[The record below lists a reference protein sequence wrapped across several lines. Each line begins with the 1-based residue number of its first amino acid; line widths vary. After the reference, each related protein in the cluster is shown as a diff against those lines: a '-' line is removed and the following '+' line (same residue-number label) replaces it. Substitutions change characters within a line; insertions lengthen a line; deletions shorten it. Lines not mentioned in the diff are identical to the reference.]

1 MTLWIW
7 ILGAVYAAMLIAASL
22 RSYKKGRTAED
33 FMLAGSNVGMI
44 LGVLTFAAALFSTF
58 TFLGMPDFFRVNGV
72 GAWIFLALSD
82 GAMVFFILW
91 FGYHIRMKV
100 KQKGFRGVAG
110 LLSHSYGSRW
120 AGYVIFLS
128 AFLFLI
134 PYVGIQVQGIA
145 IFMNAAFPGS
155 LPAWA
160 WSAAIIVVMLIYS
173 EIGGFK
179 AIIYSD
185 AIQGLLLLIVIWI
198 IGIACL
204 GHFGGI
210 REMFATIEKTN
221 VKLLSTPGPEGLFT
235 PQFLLASL
243 LVIILIP
250 VTQPQFTTRIVVM
263 KSMKTMHLMALAVGV
278 FAILVITPTLF
289 IGFYGADKYP
299 GIGRDAFFA
308 KAFLY
313 DRSPFVAALAVIG
326 LIAAGLS
333 TTNAQ
338 IFALGSELRGL
349 MHGDERK
356 VMIRT
361 RAGIFIFSLV
371 ALGFSLVISDQIAL
385 LARVSFTGTGMMGP
399 LIILGI
405 LSDRKISPLMI
416 WLSLIALL
424 IFVLS
429 LAGFV
434 PQVIAG
440 LRLDL
445 ILLGLLGL
453 FAVFFHITGERT
465 PYPKKNRKV

>member
-1 MTLWIW
+1 MTMWIW
-7 ILGAVYAAMLIAASL
+7 ILGVLYAVMLVAASL
-22 RSYKKGRTAED
+22 RSYKKGRSVED

-58 TFLGMPDFFRVNGV
+58 TFLGMPDFFRVNGI

-100 KQKGFRGVAG
+100 KEKGFRGVAG
-110 LLSHSYGSRW
+110 LLSNCYGNRW

-134 PYVGIQVQGIA
+134 PYVGIQIQGIA

-160 WSAAIIVVMLIYS
+160 WSAGIVMVMLIYS

-185 AIQGLLLLIVIWI
+185 AIQGLLLLVVIWV
-198 IGIACL
+198 IGAACL
-204 GHFGGI
+204 SHFGGI
-210 REMFATIEKTN
+210 REMFTTIAHKN
-221 VKLLSTPGPEGLFT
+221 QALLSTPGPKELFT

-250 VTQPQFTTRIVVM
+250 VTQPQFTTRLVVM
-263 KSMKTMHLMALAVGV
+263 KSMKTMHLMAMAVGL
-278 FAILVITPTLF
+278 FAILVITPTIF
-289 IGFYGADKYP
+289 IGLYGADKYP
-299 GIGRDAFFA
+299 GIGRDDFFA

-313 DRSPFVAALAVIG
+313 DRPDFVAALAVIG

-349 MHGDERK
+349 MKGDEKK
-356 VMIRT
+356 VMVRT
-361 RAGIFIFSLV
+361 KAGIFIFSLI
-371 ALGFSLVISDQIAL
+371 ALGFSLVVSDQIAL

-399 LIILGI
+399 LILLGV
-405 LSDRKISPLMI
+405 LSDRKISPAMI
-416 WLSLIALL
+416 WISFAGLI
-424 IFVLS
+424 IFLLS
-429 LAGFV
+429 LADFV
-434 PQVIAG
+434 PSMIAG

-445 ILLGLLGL
+445 LLLGILALMAIL
-453 FAVFFHITGERT
+453 FYLKGEKR
-465 PYPKKNRKV
+465 

>member
-1 MTLWIW
+1 MTAWIW
-7 ILGAVYAAMLIAASL
+7 ILGAVYAAMLVMASL
-22 RSYKKGRTAED
+22 RSYKKDRTAED
-33 FMLAGSNVGMI
+33 FMLAGSNVGI
-44 LGVLTFAAALFSTF
+44 LLGVLTFAAALFSTF
-58 TFLGMPDFFRVNGV
+58 TFLGMPDFFRINGI

-91 FGYHIRMKV
+91 FGFHIRTKV
-100 KQKGFRGVAG
+100 KEKGFRGVAG
-110 LLSHSYGSRW
+110 LLSNCYENRW

-134 PYVGIQVQGIA
+134 PYVGIQIQGIA

-160 WSAAIIVVMLIYS
+160 WSAAIVVVMLIYS

-185 AIQGLLLLIVIWI
+185 AIQGLLLLVVIWI
-198 IGIACL
+198 IGAACL
-204 GHFGGI
+204 HHFGGLK
-210 REMFATIEKTN
+210 EMFETIGRSDE
-221 VKLLSTPGPEGLFT
+221 KLLSTPGPQGLFT
-235 PQFLLASL
+235 PQFLIASL

-250 VTQPQFTTRIVVM
+250 ATQPQFTTRLVVM
-263 KSMKTMHLMALAVGV
+263 KSMKTMHLMAVAVGV
-278 FAILVITPTLF
+278 FAILVIIPTIF
-289 IGFYGADKYP
+289 IGLYGAEKYS
-299 GIGRDAFFA
+299 GIGRDSFFA
-308 KAFLY
+308 HAFLN
-313 DRSPFVAALAVIG
+313 DRPAFVAALAVIG

-356 VMIRT
+356 VMVRT
-361 RAGIFIFSLV
+361 KIGIFFFSLV
-371 ALGFSLVISDQIAL
+371 ALAFSLVVSDQIAL

-405 LSDRKISPLMI
+405 LSDRKISSYMI
-416 WLSLIALL
+416 WTSLAGLL
-424 IFVLS
+424 VFVLS
-429 LAGFV
+429 LAGYLPSTV
-434 PQVIAG
+434 AG

-445 ILLGLLGL
+445 LLIISLSLL
-453 FAVFFHITGERT
+453 AVIFYLTG
-465 PYPKKNRKV
+465 KKPAR